1 MPSPLQIIFRLLI
14 IAMSAF
20 PLFFVLTARAEPPH
34 RENYSNHRILTAA
47 STSLDYGKIQLGNS
61 QTQFETLTNSAYS
74 TVTISQANVTGPGF
88 GVRGL
93 TLPLKLERG
102 QSVTFNVLCTPLG
115 LGSMTGTIEVVS
127 DASNSKL
134 DIALS
139 GNGVSTAR
147 LTSSLT
153 ALNFG
158 IVAVGTSKT
167 VNTTLTA
174 QGSSLTI
181 SSATSTSPE
190 FRLGGL
196 SLPKTIAA
204 GETVSVSLTFTPQ
217 SSGTASGNIT
227 LSDSATNTL
236 LIESLAG
243 SGSAGSPHSVDLQWS
258 PVPSGVAGYN
268 VYRSSTPGGPYT
280 KINAAPD
287 TGSNYL
293 DNSVLGGVTYYYVST
308 AIGSNGSESKYSSQ
322 LQVAVPNP

>member
-1 MPSPLQIIFRLLI
+1 MPSLQMIFRLL

-20 PLFFVLTARAEPPH
+20 PLFFVLTARAEPPY
-34 RENYSNHRILTAA
+34 RENYFNQRILTAA
-47 STSLDYGKIQLGNS
+47 STRLGYGKIQLGNS
-61 QTQFETLTNSAYS
+61 QTQFETLTNSGYS

-93 TLPLKLERG
+93 TLPLKLQQG
-102 QSVTFNVLCTPLG
+102 QSVTFNVLCTPSG
-115 LGSMTGTIEVVS
+115 LGSMTGTVEVVS

-139 GNGVSTAR
+139 GKGVSTAR
-147 LTSSLT
+147 LTSSLS

-158 IVAVGTSKT
+158 NVAVGTSKT

-174 QGSSLTI
+174 LGSSLTI

-190 FRLGGL
+190 FRLSGL

-217 SSGTASGNIT
+217 SSGAASGNIT

-243 SGSAGSPHSVDLQWS
+243 SGSAGSQHAVNLQWR
-258 PVPSGVAGYN
+258 PIPSGVAGYN
-268 VYRSSTPGGPYT
+268 IYRSSTPGGPYI
-280 KINAAPD
+280 KINAAPE

-293 DNSVLGGVTYYYVST
+293 DNSVQGGVTYYYVST
-308 AIGSNGSESKYSSQ
+308 AIGTNGLESKYSSQ
-322 LQVAVPNP
+322 LQVVVPNP